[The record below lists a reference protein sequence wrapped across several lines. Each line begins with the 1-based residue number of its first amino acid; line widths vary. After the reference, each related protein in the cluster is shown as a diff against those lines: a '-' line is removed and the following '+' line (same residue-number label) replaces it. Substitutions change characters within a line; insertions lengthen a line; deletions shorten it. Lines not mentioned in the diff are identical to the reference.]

1 MSFNYLEVARVAE
14 LIKAD
19 LPSEVQGVEVME
31 FPLPGAVPD
40 LNVGI
45 RLASKRMIVLSLR
58 NPFTSFFYAAP
69 GLWRTSRQPWAKVF
83 DGAQDWNPYLRGQ
96 ELTDITVADQ
106 ERIIEMSFSNGATL
120 RVELFPARPN
130 WVLRAGGEEF
140 LWRKPVPPKA
150 PKEEAALR
158 LVPLRPQ
165 RTLVLREFEAARGK
179 ELNAA
184 KGPEHLQWMER
195 AYNHYL
201 KARQDTLF
209 TTQLQR
215 AQAQMQT
222 RVSQMVKV
230 RGQMKEALAESAK
243 AESSREKGE
252 RLKGLIYEHPK
263 TFRGARIEDIELDPQ
278 LTLAENSAKYFDRYK
293 KQQRTKREVEARLG
307 GIEEAS
313 KKITATVAK
322 LRAFKRDDAEPFEA
336 AYKRLVA
343 ALTEA
348 GIAAPGG
355 KEVTG
360 KLKKSE
366 QKWEKAGVRKFQ
378 SREGLSMWVGRNH
391 SENEELVIRLARG
404 NDMWMHLK
412 GKPGAHLIV
421 QLVGGKSPSLETLLD
436 GAILVAYYSGVQNN
450 EKVEVDYTYRKNV
463 RRVPG
468 QKEKFLVTYTQNKT
482 LVVKV
487 EEERLWELLKQ
498 HSF

>member
-19 LPSEVQGVEVME
+19 LPCEVQGVEVME

-45 RLASKRMIVLSLR
+45 RLSSKKMIVLSLR
-58 NPFTSFFYAAP
+58 NPFTSVFYAAP
-69 GLWRTSRQPWAKVF
+69 GLWRGSRQPWAKVF
-83 DGAQDWNPYLRGQ
+83 DGAQDWNSYLRGQ
-96 ELTDITVADQ
+96 ELTSITVADK
-106 ERIIEMSFSNGATL
+106 ERIIELSFSNGATL
-120 RVELFPARPN
+120 TIELFPARPN
-130 WVLRAGGEEF
+130 WILRAGGEEF
-140 LWRKPVPPKA
+140 QWRKSLPP
-150 PKEEAALR
+150 
-158 LVPLRPQ
+158 RPQ
-165 RTLVLREFEAARGK
+165 SPSPTLAPARPLVLREFEAARGRD
-179 ELNAA
+179 
-184 KGPEHLQWMER
+184 WMER

-215 AQAQMQT
+215 AQTQMQA
-222 RVSQMVKV
+222 RVSQLVKV
-230 RGQMKEALAESAK
+230 RGQMNDALAESAK

-252 RLKGLIYEHPK
+252 RLKALIYEHPK
-263 TFRGARIEDIELDPQ
+263 TFRGARIDGIELDPQ
-278 LTLAENSAKYFDRYK
+278 LSLADNSAKYFDRYK

-313 KKITATVAK
+313 KKIMATVAK
-322 LRAFKRDDAEPFEA
+322 LRAFKREDGEPFEA
-336 AYKRLVA
+336 SYKRLVA
-343 ALTEA
+343 ELSEA
-348 GIAAPGG
+348 GIATTGN
-355 KEVTG
+355 KEAAG
-360 KLKKSE
+360 KLKKTD
-366 QKWEKAGVRKFQ
+366 QKWEKAGVRKFR
-378 SREGLSMWVGRNH
+378 SDEGLNLWVGRNH
-391 SENEELVIRLARG
+391 VENEELVIRLARG

-412 GKPGAHLIV
+412 GKPGAHLII
-421 QLVGGKSPSLETLLD
+421 QLASGKSPSLETLLD
-436 GAILVAYYSGVQNN
+436 GAILVAYYSGVANN

-487 EEERLWELLKQ
+487 EEERLWQLLKQ